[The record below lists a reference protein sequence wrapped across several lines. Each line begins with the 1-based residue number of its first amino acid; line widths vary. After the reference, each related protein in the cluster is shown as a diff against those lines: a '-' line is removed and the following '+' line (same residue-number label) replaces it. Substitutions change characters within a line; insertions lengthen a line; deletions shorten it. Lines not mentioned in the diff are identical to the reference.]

1 MKMKRIIVL
10 FLLFSLSLSLFATET
25 IWLWDHN
32 DDRVTSFRY
41 STSYDEEWRVV
52 PGDHYSVK
60 VDSRDIYDYIFFL
73 QQSYDGKAWSNSSVS
88 IHGREVTEEAKDTMV
103 YGKYSEEGFS
113 FSLFLVP
120 FQSYVSPRSNYPYS
134 VEKKSAYSIGL
145 DLSASYFFASRF
157 GLGIEAEG
165 SLGWSMFT
173 ISPFSYSGRIVY
185 GGAYLTFLY
194 RFLDGA
200 RFEIL
205 SHIGFG
211 SNYEIIGDGKI
222 YLSPSF
228 LFSIEGGIKINS
240 NVTVSMKPS
249 FTASF
254 SSWKEKS
261 DYISFTVKTIA
272 IGVSYRM

>member
-10 FLLFSLSLSLFATET
+10 FLLFSLSLSLCATET

-52 PGDHYSVK
+52 PGDHYSVR

-88 IHGREVTEEAKDTMV
+88 IHGREVTEEEKDTMV
-103 YGKYSEEGFS
+103 YGKYSEEGLS

-165 SLGWSMFT
+165 SLGWSTFT
-173 ISPFSYSGRIVY
+173 ISPFAYS
-185 GGAYLTFLY
+185 
-194 RFLDGA
+194 
-200 RFEIL
+200 
-205 SHIGFG
+205 
-211 SNYEIIGDGKI
+211 
-222 YLSPSF
+222 
-228 LFSIEGGIKINS
+228 
-240 NVTVSMKPS
+240 
-249 FTASF
+249 
-254 SSWKEKS
+254 
-261 DYISFTVKTIA
+261 
-272 IGVSYRM
+272 